1 MKISVMAVG
10 LAATTIVAGVA
21 VAGCGNN
28 KSSTASSSPAS
39 SSSSSSK
46 PATSSAAGAQPT
58 DYASLL
64 IKASDIQAP
73 GDTFTMQQP
82 QINPNGK
89 PGVAASFA
97 NQDGTRQIG
106 DTILVLPSASDAAGS
121 LDATKTAAAVA
132 VSGGTTQ
139 PADVGTGGT
148 TITGTSPDGSKAV
161 TILLFTEGK
170 SIVTLEFDS
179 AANDPVPPDFVTDI
193 GQKQDAAIKAGLPA

>member
-21 VAGCGNN
+21 VAGCGSN
-28 KSSTASSSPAS
+28 KSSTASSSS

-46 PATSSAAGAQPT
+46 SATSSAASAQPS
-58 DYASLL
+58 DYSSLL

-82 QINPNGK
+82 QLNPNGK
-89 PGVAASFA
+89 PGVAAQFA
-97 NQDGTRQIG
+97 NQDGSRLIG

-121 LDATKTAAAVA
+121 LDATKTAAGVS

-148 TITGTSPDGSKAV
+148 MIAGTSPDGSKAV

-179 AANDPVPPDFVTDI
+179 AANDPVPPEFVTDV
-193 GQKQDAAIKAGLPA
+193 GQKQDAAIKSGLPA